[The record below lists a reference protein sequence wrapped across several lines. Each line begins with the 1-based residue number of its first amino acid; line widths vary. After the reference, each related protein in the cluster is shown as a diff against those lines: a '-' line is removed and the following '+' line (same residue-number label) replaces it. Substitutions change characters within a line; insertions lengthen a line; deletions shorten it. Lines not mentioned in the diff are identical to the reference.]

1 MRIQLALAGA
11 KTAVW
16 LRGGRG
22 AVAAMRN
29 APPPNPRLI
38 LYEYEGSPWCRRVRE
53 HACSLDLPLRIRP
66 CPREALFSHMG
77 PPFQPEGFCGPL
89 SRFRKEVKDRGG
101 HLFFP
106 FLVDESAGVAMNES
120 SAIVR
125 HLWQTYAGN
134 VHPEWPRPTASYN
147 LASLQDSQKMRTLE
161 PGVCLAPGERWR
173 AGEQEAIERE
183 ARIWQ
188 LLDVPTLVAS
198 SFMRPLPSHGVMLRP
213 SRRRDACGEL
223 SLYGHEG
230 CAQTRLVREALSSL
244 QLAYTL
250 VPFGTI
256 GGTRTCP
263 KAADVN
269 GPVLVDG
276 DKAVLL
282 GAANATQ
289 YLDAEYSLG
298 KSLHSDA
305 VISAS
310 ERLATSAPDSALI
323 VSDDPLHEGRPG
335 AFLFCGNQIKTLRLL
350 SDSPRRSWVSSGW
363 TLVFTRTSNADLLQT
378 RWAQVQI

>member
-1 MRIQLALAGA
+1 
-11 KTAVW
+11 
-16 LRGGRG
+16 
-22 AVAAMRN
+22 
-29 APPPNPRLI
+29 
-38 LYEYEGSPWCRRVRE
+38 
-53 HACSLDLPLRIRP
+53 
-66 CPREALFSHMG
+66 
-77 PPFQPEGFCGPL
+77 
-89 SRFRKEVKDRGG
+89 
-101 HLFFP
+101 
-106 FLVDESAGVAMNES
+106 
-120 SAIVR
+120 
-125 HLWQTYAGN
+125 
-134 VHPEWPRPTASYN
+134 
-147 LASLQDSQKMRTLE
+147 MRTLE

-276 DKAVLL
+276 DKAVLH

-289 YLDAEYSLG
+289 YLEAEYSLG
-298 KSLHSDA
+298 QSSHSDT

-310 ERLATSAPDSALI
+310 ERLATSAPD
-323 VSDDPLHEGRPG
+323 
-335 AFLFCGNQIKTLRLL
+335 
-350 SDSPRRSWVSSGW
+350 
-363 TLVFTRTSNADLLQT
+363 
-378 RWAQVQI
+378 